1 MAKSTS
7 AAAIVK
13 TEQVKNHG
21 IILDHS
27 NLRKA
32 AMVLRAINHK
42 LRQQILDLIEEK
54 GRITVSDIFVTMRI
68 EQSVASQHLAILRN
82 AQIVKTQREGKFI
95 YYSIDKNRIAQIT
108 SLAVQLVEGE

>member
-7 AAAIVK
+7 VAANEK
-13 TEQVKNHG
+13 TEQGKTNG
-21 IILDHS
+21 IVLDHT

-42 LRQQILDLIEEK
+42 LRQQILNLIEEK

-82 AQIVKTQREGKFI
+82 ARIVKTQREGKFI
-95 YYSIDKNRIAQIT
+95 YYSVDKSRIAQI
-108 SLAVQLVEGE
+108 SGLAVQMSEG